1 MLESDKRK
9 AEDYMIKNNLRIISK
24 PNAYLQTM
32 TKTLVKF
39 QKNWYKTVE
48 VETTRCPLSIHFVID
63 NAWKMAKFNLWKKWQ
78 KIIWGLYPNHLHYF
92 QTMTKTPVKFQKNRH
107 KTVGGV
113 APTRCPLSIHFV
125 IDNAKQ
131 MAKFNLWKKW
141 HKIIWGLYPNHMHI
155 FKPWPKH
162 QWSFQRICIKL

>member
-63 NAWKMAKFNLWKKWQ
+63 NA
-78 KIIWGLYPNHLHYF
+78 
-92 QTMTKTPVKFQKNRH
+92 
-107 KTVGGV
+107 
-113 APTRCPLSIHFV
+113 
-125 IDNAKQ
+125 
-131 MAKFNLWKKW
+131 
-141 HKIIWGLYPNHMHI
+141 
-155 FKPWPKH
+155 
-162 QWSFQRICIKL
+162 